1 MALNEALRG
10 EKAVCK
16 KGWPQMR
23 PSESCPLGPVR
34 GAVPVSDQ
42 THAGTE
48 DGSCRLHTPVTNS
61 EEFQG
66 F

>member
-1 MALNEALRG
+1 MAFNEALRG

-34 GAVPVSDQ
+34 GAVPVSDMQ
-42 THAGTE
+42 DLKMVHADCTH
-48 DGSCRLHTPVTNS
+48 P
-61 EEFQG
+61 
-66 F
+66 